1 MPNFA
6 LANPGTLGTSLQVL
20 FDFMTHISHVH
31 YLFTIKVALKGATLN
46 KLFTMNRTEIQ
57 EFKRFLHTRSLYAL
71 FAQYYRTNHL
81 TSNPASLDTY
91 LEKAKAESVIP
102 LAFVYP
108 KTIYGK
114 DFWLAIHEE
123 WNQHLQE
130 ERAERSEADQ
140 LSSLGLEVID
150 IQTRTTCTGLPK
162 NTCSLSLRGGK
173 RFSLNLEHS
182 KMVAKKLSTHML
194 LTRSRQTTDVVL
206 MFNRQRGIEVK
217 FKPGSSSLQFNNAE
231 LANQLIRLLELDP
244 DKEYF
249 QIGIEV
255 LTESKDYLLFMLKK

>member
-1 MPNFA
+1 
-6 LANPGTLGTSLQVL
+6 
-20 FDFMTHISHVH
+20 
-31 YLFTIKVALKGATLN
+31 
-46 KLFTMNRTEIQ
+46 MNRQEIQ
-57 EFKRFLHTRSLYAL
+57 EFKRFLHVREL
-71 FAQYYRTNHL
+71 FGMFSQYYRTNHL
-81 TSNPASLDTY
+81 TSNPANLDAY

-123 WNQHLQE
+123 WTQNLQE
-130 ERAERSEADQ
+130 QRAERGEADQ
-140 LSSLGLEVID
+140 LSSLGLEIID
-150 IQTRTTCTGLPK
+150 IQTRTNCLGLPK

-206 MFNRQRGIEVK
+206 MFNRTRGIEVK
-217 FKPGSSSLQFNNAE
+217 FKPGSNSLQFNNAE
-231 LANQLIRLLELDP
+231 LASHLIELLGLDP
-244 DKEYF
+244 EREYF
-249 QIGIEV
+249 QIGIEL
-255 LTESKDYLLFMLKK
+255 LTETKDYLLFMLKK

>member
-1 MPNFA
+1 
-6 LANPGTLGTSLQVL
+6 
-20 FDFMTHISHVH
+20 
-31 YLFTIKVALKGATLN
+31 
-46 KLFTMNRTEIQ
+46 MNRTEIQ
-57 EFKRFLHTRSLYAL
+57 EFKRFLHVREL
-71 FAQYYRTNHL
+71 FGMFSQYYRTNHL
-81 TSNPASLDTY
+81 TSNPTSLDAY

-140 LSSLGLEVID
+140 LSCLGLEVID

-162 NTCSLSLRGGK
+162 NTCSLSLRGGN
-173 RFSLNLEHS
+173 RFTLNLEHS

-217 FKPGSSSLQFNNAE
+217 FRTGSSSLQFNNAE
-231 LANQLIRLLELDP
+231 LANQLIKLLELDSE
-244 DKEYF
+244 KEYF
-249 QIGIEV
+249 QIRIEV
-255 LTESKDYLLFMLKK
+255 LAETKDYLLFMLKSK

>member
-1 MPNFA
+1 MF
-6 LANPGTLGTSLQVL
+6 S
-20 FDFMTHISHVH
+20 
-31 YLFTIKVALKGATLN
+31 
-46 KLFTMNRTEIQ
+46 
-57 EFKRFLHTRSLYAL
+57 
-71 FAQYYRTNHL
+71 QYYRTNHL
-81 TSNPASLDTY
+81 TTNPATLEAY

-194 LTRSRQTTDVVL
+194 LTRSRQSTDVVL
-206 MFNRQRGIEVK
+206 MFNRDRGLDVK
-217 FKPGSSSLQFNNAE
+217 FRAGTSSLQFTNIDLAKRLVE
-231 LANQLIRLLELDP
+231 LLDLNP
-244 DKEYF
+244 EQEYF
-249 QIGIEV
+249 HLGIE
-255 LTESKDYLLFMLKK
+255 LLDETKDYLLFILKK

>member
-1 MPNFA
+1 
-6 LANPGTLGTSLQVL
+6 
-20 FDFMTHISHVH
+20 
-31 YLFTIKVALKGATLN
+31 
-46 KLFTMNRTEIQ
+46 MNRTEIQ

-81 TSNPASLDTY
+81 TSNPPTLEAY
-91 LEKAKAESVIP
+91 LEKAKADTVIP

-114 DFWLAIHEE
+114 DFWMAIHEE
-123 WNQHLQE
+123 WNLHLSEQ
-130 ERAERSEADQ
+130 RAVRSEVDQ

-150 IQTRTTCTGLPK
+150 IQTRPTCLGLPK

-173 RFSLNLEHS
+173 RFTLNLEHS

-206 MFNRQRGIEVK
+206 MFNRTRGIEVK

-231 LANQLIRLLELDP
+231 LANQLMKLLELDP
-244 DKEYF
+244 EKEYF

-255 LTESKDYLLFMLKK
+255 LTETKDYLLFMLKK